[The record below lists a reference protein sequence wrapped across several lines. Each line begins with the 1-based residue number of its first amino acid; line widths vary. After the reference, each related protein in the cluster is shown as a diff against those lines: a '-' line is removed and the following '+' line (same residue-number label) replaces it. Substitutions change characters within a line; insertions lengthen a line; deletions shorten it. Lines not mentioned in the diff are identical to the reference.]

1 MSDDYADKL
10 LRATVLLSTGKWMM
24 SREEE
29 RCFLLVATNP
39 GITVG
44 QLAERAR
51 LPQSTVSR
59 HLKALSSRKSIE
71 KRGKFIG
78 IEWSIAAEFGGP
90 EVIDEQI
97 HPINPKQKALFV
109 SENGQTLLSKIRAIH
124 ECRDDGPSST
134 DATD

>member
-1 MSDDYADKL
+1 MSDDFTHKL
-10 LRATVLLSTGKWMM
+10 LRAAVLLSAGKWTM

-59 HLKALSSRKSIE
+59 HLKTLSSRKSIE
-71 KRGKFIG
+71 RRGKFIG
-78 IEWSIAAEFGGP
+78 IEWSIEAEFGGP

-97 HPINPKQKALFV
+97 HPINPKQKALFI
-109 SENGQTLLSKIRAIH
+109 SENGQALLSKIRAIH
-124 ECRDDGPSST
+124 DGQGETPSST
-134 DATD
+134 ITTD